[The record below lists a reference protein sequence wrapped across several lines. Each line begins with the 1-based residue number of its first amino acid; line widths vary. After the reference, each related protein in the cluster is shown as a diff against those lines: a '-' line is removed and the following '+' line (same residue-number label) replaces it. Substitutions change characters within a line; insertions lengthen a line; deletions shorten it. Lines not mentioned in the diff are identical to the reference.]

1 MGVRPDS
8 ETFDYVIV
16 GAGTAGSL
24 LAARLA
30 KEPGITV
37 CVLEAGP
44 GDLRPDVRVPAGYVK
59 ALTQPSIGWNFR
71 SQPIPEGQAL
81 PLYQGRIV
89 GGSSS
94 INGMIYVRG
103 QPEDFDYWASLGLP
117 GWSYRDVLPYFKR
130 SETRIGFGDD
140 TVRGRA
146 GPITVGDVGW
156 SHHTSDAFVKA
167 AQGAGWDWNPDYNSG
182 TQEGVAYVQQT
193 VRRGWRATPAIA
205 MLRTALRSGS
215 IDLKTRARAV
225 QIMFDKQRAIGV
237 RYVRS
242 RGGVEKTVMA
252 KREVIL
258 CCGAINTPR
267 LLQVSGVGDGEMLA
281 KIGVPVVHHLPGVG
295 ENLRDHFVSR
305 IVMRA
310 RDGVTTLNQI
320 ARGPR
325 LLAEGVRWMLGRPSA
340 LTLSPSHVFLS
351 CRSDPELSR
360 PDLQCMFTPGS
371 FGRNRAGHLDSL
383 AGVTGAWWQHRP
395 KSQGYVRALTKDM
408 FVDPEIQPNYLAAL
422 ADQTTMI
429 SGMRLMS
436 TLLTR
441 VELAPVLSEMIQ
453 PPSMPGT
460 DEEILAFCRASGTAG
475 CHFVGTARMGPD
487 GDPLSVV
494 DDQLRVHGIE
504 KLRVADASIM
514 PTIPSANTYAPTMM
528 IGEKAAVMLLS

>member
-1 MGVRPDS
+1 MGARLDS

-30 KEPGITV
+30 EKPGITV

-44 GDLRPDVRVPAGYVK
+44 CEQRPEVWIPAGYVR
-59 ALTQPSIGWNFR
+59 ALTQRSIGWNFT
-71 SQPIPEGQAL
+71 SQPACAGQSLA
-81 PLYQGRIV
+81 LYQGRVV

-103 QPEDFDYWASLGLP
+103 QPEDYDDWAALGLR
-117 GWSYRDVLPYFKR
+117 GWSYGDVLPHFRR
-130 SETRIGFGDD
+130 SETRIGSGDD
-140 TVRGRA
+140 AVRGRT

-156 SHHTSDAFVKA
+156 SHPASDAFVMA
-167 AQGAGWDWNPDYNSG
+167 AQGAGWEWNPDYNSG
-182 TQEGVAYVQQT
+182 TQEGVAHVQQT

-205 MLRTALRSGS
+205 MLRPALRSGS
-215 IDLKTRARAV
+215 IELKTRSRAV
-225 QIMFDKQRAIGV
+225 QIIFDKQRAIGI

-242 RGGVEKTVMA
+242 RGGIEETVIA

-267 LLQVSGVGDGEMLA
+267 LLQVSGVGDGRSLG
-281 KIGVPVVHHLPGVG
+281 KIGVPLVHHLPGVG

-310 RDGVTTLNQI
+310 RDGVPTLNQM

-325 LLAEGVRWMLGRPSA
+325 LLAEGVRWMLGRPSV

-351 CRSDPELSR
+351 CRSNPEFAR

-371 FGRNRAGHLDSL
+371 FGRDRAGRLDSHP
-383 AGVTGAWWQHRP
+383 GVTGAWWQHRP
-395 KSQGYVRALTKDM
+395 ESQGYVRALAKDV

-422 ADQTTMI
+422 ADQTTVI
-429 SGMRLMS
+429 AGMQLMAA
-436 TLLTR
+436 LLTG
-441 VELAPVLSEMIQ
+441 VELAPVLSGMIQ
-453 PPSMPGT
+453 PSSMPGT
-460 DEEILAFCRASGTAG
+460 DEEMLAFCRDSGTAG
-475 CHFVGTARMGPD
+475 CHFVGTARMGPA
-487 GDPLSVV
+487 GDPLRVV

-514 PTIPSANTYAPTMM
+514 PTIPSANTYAATMM
-528 IGEKAAVMLLS
+528 IGEKATVMLLS